1 MTGVTTSTPLNANVP
16 TTPGQ
21 QLDDSIVNRE
31 YGSMLQN
38 LQLVDDPVQFER
50 FRFINTSIAGMQEF
64 EECTDSPVNRL
75 CCNFQVQVVPRGL
88 PGNLVDFWGFF
99 FEFLVSNKSF
109 PFCRTNYPTL
119 LLLSTVTG
127 RSVMLTKFSSEYAL
141 WWHAPQI
148 TLPLAAG
155 RK

>member
-88 PGNLVDFWGFF
+88 PGNSVDFWGFF
-99 FEFLVSNKSF
+99 FLSFSFQIKVFLSVE
-109 PFCRTNYPTL
+109 PTIL
-119 LLLSTVTG
+119 LCCCFQ
-127 RSVMLTKFSSEYAL
+127 RSPVV
-141 WWHAPQI
+141 
-148 TLPLAAG
+148 
-155 RK
+155 R